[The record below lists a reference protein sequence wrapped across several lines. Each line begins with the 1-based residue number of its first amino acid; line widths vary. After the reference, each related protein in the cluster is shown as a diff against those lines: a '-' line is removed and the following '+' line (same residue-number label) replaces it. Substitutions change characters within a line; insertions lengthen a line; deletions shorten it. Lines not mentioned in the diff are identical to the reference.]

1 MMSFSILSLAVLFVR
16 FLFSWAFRSWV
27 GGCGCRQ
34 DIRGAT
40 DLYLDDLAGHV
51 VEDPDVPVP
60 GGEQEGAARVEDEAG
75 DGLAVQLAHL
85 AGQLAWTRDR

>member
-1 MMSFSILSLAVLFVR
+1 MMSFSILSLAVLLVR
-16 FLFSWAFRSWV
+16 FLFSWAFRSWGLDV
-27 GGCGCRQ
+27 DVDDRV
-34 DIRGAT
+34 AT

-85 AGQLAWTRDR
+85 AGQLAWT